1 MHTRADAILYR
12 PDQAM
17 QWSDQHTGEG
27 RGGEGRGGLW
37 RGGVNEYR
45 QVQEVVQS
53 VIQDSEWGRV
63 KEKGT
68 GEENRRKHRKR
79 L

>member
-1 MHTRADAILYR
+1 
-12 PDQAM
+12 
-17 QWSDQHTGEG
+17 
-27 RGGEGRGGLW
+27 
-37 RGGVNEYR
+37 
-45 QVQEVVQS
+45 VVQS
-53 VIQDSEWGRV
+53 VIQDREWGRV

>member
-17 QWSDQHTGEG
+17 QWSDQHTGGGEGWGGVG
-27 RGGEGRGGLW
+27 RGGI
-37 RGGVNEYR
+37 NEYR

-53 VIQDSEWGRV
+53 VIQDREWGRV